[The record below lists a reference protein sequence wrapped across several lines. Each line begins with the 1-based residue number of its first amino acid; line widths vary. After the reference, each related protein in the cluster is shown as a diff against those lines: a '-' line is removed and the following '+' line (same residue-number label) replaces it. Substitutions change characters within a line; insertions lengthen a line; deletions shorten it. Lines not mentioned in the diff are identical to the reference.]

1 MYFTELLNDLNRVQG
16 QLRLQNGLWNGL
28 SHGSIYGTHQS
39 EYPLI
44 QIYAD
49 KDFLTL
55 RAEVPGVALEDLSIT
70 ITDDVLTLNGE
81 IKESIFDANVK
92 ALRKERVTGKF
103 FRTVE
108 LPYPV
113 ESDKAEAV
121 LKNGLLNLTL
131 PIKEAVKPRQIS
143 IKSE

>member
-1 MYFTELLNDLNRVQG
+1 MYFTELLNDLNRAQG

-28 SHGSIYGTHQS
+28 SHGSMYGAHQS

-49 KDFLTL
+49 KDFLIL
-55 RAEVPGVALEDLSIT
+55 RAEVPGVALEDLSIS
-70 ITDDVLTLNGE
+70 ITDDVLTLSGE

-92 ALRKERVTGKF
+92 ALRKERITGKF
-103 FRTVE
+103 SRTVE